1 MRKDSKRK
9 LWENWGYIAL
19 PILLWGWF
27 VGLFAAPAVAALS
40 TVTMGFFLFQAKA
53 PCGAE
58 NREVDRKTGDYTL
71 CRRDANG
78 LLRGCS
84 LKAHKWG
91 NAKLMVT
98 SSGWG
103 RLVSCLAKDGA
114 GRATA
119 VGALANIAAVL
130 VAIGAL
136 LVSLAK

>member
-1 MRKDSKRK
+1 MRKETKRK
-9 LWENWGYIAL
+9 LWAHWGYIAL

-40 TVTMGFFLFQAKA
+40 TVTMSFFLFQAKV

-58 NREVDRKTGDYTL
+58 NREVDRKTGEYTL

-91 NAKLMVT
+91 NAKLMVSRT
-98 SSGWG
+98 GWG
-103 RLVSCLAKDGA
+103 RLIQSMARNGA
-114 GRATA
+114 GKATA
-119 VGALANIAAVL
+119 VGALANIGSVL